1 MAQRNPP
8 VAGDATV
15 SSLSSAPSRSIATAG
30 PHDLE
35 CLIQR
40 GLQTRPGLKFT
51 RLTVHK
57 CTEGVCLEGLL
68 ETNEDGI
75 DLCDLVQEI
84 AGVQA
89 INHVVM
95 HPSKPK

>member
-1 MAQRNPP
+1 MTKPSKM
-8 VAGDATV
+8 V
-15 SSLSSAPSRSIATAG
+15 SETQALDHVLPGQSIATPPVG
-30 PHDLE
+30 RHELE

-40 GLQTRPGLKFT
+40 GLQTRPGLKFA
-51 RLTVHK
+51 RLSVHQ
-57 CTEGVCLEGLL
+57 CPQGVCLEGLL
-68 ETNEDGI
+68 ETNDDGI
-75 DLCDLVQEI
+75 DLCELVQEI